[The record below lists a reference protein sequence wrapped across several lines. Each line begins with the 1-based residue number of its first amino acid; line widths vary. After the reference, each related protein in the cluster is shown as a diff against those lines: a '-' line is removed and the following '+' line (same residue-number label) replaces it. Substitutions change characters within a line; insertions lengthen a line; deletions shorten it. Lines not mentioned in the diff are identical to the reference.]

1 MITLRKFLENNGHRF
16 WVPGTYY
23 NVVTSQILRFCDF
36 RDHDFRDINEFKPQ
50 DFYDFMDHL
59 KAEGSSDNTINRYNS
74 SLLKIFTKA
83 CDFELINKVPKF
95 EWLKTTEGRVK
106 VFTDTEIQMILD
118 YLGRKREWMQ
128 LYCTI
133 ALQSGLR
140 LGEIMSINSQTLS
153 NCGSKLYLETTKNG
167 DSREVLFND
176 VAQKAAL
183 RLLEING
190 NKFVHSTF
198 RRTWNVM
205 RKEFVRMDKITDPEA
220 FVFHAFRHTCA
231 SIMSNDMNLNL
242 GIVSKTLGHR
252 NIKTTMKYVHAK
264 SEVVSGV
271 MDQIAEYHRSKGNV
285 VEVVTCGSNLNH

>member
-1 MITLRKFLENNGHRF
+1 MITLRKLLENNGHRV

-36 RDHDFRDINEFKPQ
+36 RDHDSRGINKFKPQ
-50 DFYDFMDHL
+50 DFYDFMNHL
-59 KAEGSSDNTINRYNS
+59 KAKGSSDNTINRYNS
-74 SLLKIFTKA
+74 SLLKIFNKA
-83 CDFELINKVPKF
+83 CDFELINRVPKF

-153 NCGSKLYLETTKNG
+153 KCGSKLYLETTKNG
-167 DSREVLFND
+167 DCREVLFND

-198 RRTWNVM
+198 RRTWDDM
-205 RKEFVRMDKITDPEA
+205 RKEFVSMGKITDPEA

-271 MDQIAEYHRSKGNV
+271 IDQIAEYHRSKGNV
-285 VEVVTCGSNLNH
+285 VEVVT